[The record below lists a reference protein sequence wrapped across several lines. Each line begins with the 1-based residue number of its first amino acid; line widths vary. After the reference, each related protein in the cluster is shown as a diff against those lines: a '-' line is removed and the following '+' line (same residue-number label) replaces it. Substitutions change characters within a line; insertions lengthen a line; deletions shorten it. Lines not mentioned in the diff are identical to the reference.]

1 METEATRAL
10 VSRFLEARAANDATT
25 INEVLSDDAEWQ
37 PPPSMNLG
45 PFKGRETVVKALTGG
60 AVGKI
65 FDVSTIKREVHKL
78 VVEGDTAVALQR
90 LTATTAKGAAYENEY
105 CWVYTCRDGKIAR
118 LDEYVD
124 SFKAAKLFG
133 MVKS

>member
-10 VSRFLEARAANDATT
+10 VKRFLEARAANDAAT
-25 INEVLSDDAEWQ
+25 IDTLLADDARWL
-37 PPPSMNLG
+37 PPPSMGIG
-45 PFKGRETVVKALTGG
+45 PFHGREKVVKALTGG

-65 FDVSTIKREVHKL
+65 FDVSTIKRDVHKL
-78 VVEGDTAVALQR
+78 IAEGDTAVALQR
-90 LTATTAKGAAYENEY
+90 LTATTAKGDAYENEY
-105 CWVYTCRDGKIAR
+105 CWVYTCADGKIVD
-118 LDEYVD
+118 LIEYVD

>member
-1 METEATRAL
+1 METEATRTL
-10 VSRFLEARAANDATT
+10 VTRFLEARAANDAAT
-25 INEVLSDDAEWQ
+25 IDSVLADDAEWA
-37 PPPSMNLG
+37 PPPSMGLR

-65 FDVSTIKREVHKL
+65 LDVATIKRDVHKL

-90 LTATTAKGAAYENEY
+90 LTATTANGEPYDNEY
-105 CWVYTCRDGKIAR
+105 CWVYSCRDGKIAR
-118 LDEYVD
+118 MDEFVD

-133 MVKS
+133 MTKS

>member
-1 METEATRAL
+1 METEETRTL
-10 VSRFLEARAANDATT
+10 VARFLEARAANDAAG
-25 INEVLSDDAEWQ
+25 IDAVLADDAEWQ
-37 PPPSMNLG
+37 PPPSMGLG

-60 AVGKI
+60 AIGKI

-78 VVEGDTAVALQR
+78 IADGDTAVALQR
-90 LTATTAKGAAYENEY
+90 LTATTVKGAAYENEY
-105 CWVYTCRDGKIAR
+105 CWVYTCRDGKIVK
-118 LDEYVD
+118 LDEFVD

>member
-1 METEATRAL
+1 MDTETTRTL
-10 VSRFLEARAANDATT
+10 VQRFLDARAANDATALDALLT
-25 INEVLSDDAEWQ
+25 DDAAWF
-37 PPPSMNLG
+37 PPRSVLRPVE
-45 PFKGRETVVKALTGG
+45 GRENVVKALTGG
-60 AVGKI
+60 AVGK
-65 FDVSTIKREVHKL
+65 FLDVATVQRNVHKL

-90 LTATTAKGAAYENEY
+90 LTATTVKGEAYDNEY

-133 MVKS
+133 LVKS